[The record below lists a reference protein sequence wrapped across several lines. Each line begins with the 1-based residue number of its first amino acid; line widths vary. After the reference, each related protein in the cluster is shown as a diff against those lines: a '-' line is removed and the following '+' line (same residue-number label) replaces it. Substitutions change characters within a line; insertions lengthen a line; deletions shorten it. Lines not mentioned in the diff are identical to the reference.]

1 MLQLIGGRRKEEK
14 MEENALKGGIYN
26 DSDFTA
32 RKEPCDS
39 RCLKS
44 RRRTESWREEG
55 ERKDGG
61 VKKKGRKL
69 KNIREWNTKWAGGDE
84 TERDNCGEG

>member
-1 MLQLIGGRRKEEK
+1 

-32 RKEPCDS
+32 RKEPRDS

-44 RRRTESWREEG
+44 RCGTEGWREEG
-55 ERKDGG
+55 EERRRC
-61 VKKKGRKL
+61 KKKEGNSRTFESG
-69 KNIREWNTKWAGGDE
+69 IRSGPEE
-84 TERDNCGEG
+84 TRRNVIIAAKD